1 MKIKY
6 SIQLYNTEIDYD
18 KKASTHGLSTHGLSS
33 SFMPE
38 YPYLFNTCTVM
49 EKSKSEKLLEHNY
62 RVTTS
67 LNDVTDWQTTDGSVT
82 HS

>member
-18 KKASTHGLSTHGLSS
+18 KKASTHITGLSS

-67 LNDVTDWQTTDGSVT
+67 LNDVRDWQTTDGSVT